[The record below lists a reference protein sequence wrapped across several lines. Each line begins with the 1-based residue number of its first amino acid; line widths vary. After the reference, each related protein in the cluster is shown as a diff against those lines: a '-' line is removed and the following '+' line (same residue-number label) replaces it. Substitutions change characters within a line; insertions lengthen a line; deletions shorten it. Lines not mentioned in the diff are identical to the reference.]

1 MRHRIN
7 KKSRSL
13 IREKKHRRLRNHLVG
28 TPDRPR
34 LCVFRSNKNI
44 YAQIID
50 DEAANTLVAAS
61 TLEKDIK
68 ADLNN
73 TDDTDAAK
81 ALGTA
86 IAKKAIEK
94 GIKTVVFDR
103 SGYIYKGKVAAVAEA
118 AREAGLEF

>member
-1 MRHRIN
+1 MIN

>member
-1 MRHRIN
+1 M
-7 KKSRSL
+7 L
-13 IREKKHRRLRNHLVG
+13 
-28 TPDRPR
+28 
-34 LCVFRSNKNI
+34 
-44 YAQIID
+44 QIID

-103 SGYIYKGKVAAVAEA
+103 SGYIY
-118 AREAGLEF
+118 R